1 MILAKEGE
9 NMNNKEIPHD
19 LRKVAE
25 EFLNSQKI
33 VEIKEIE
40 SGHINKTYLV
50 VMPECNYILQEI
62 NTHVFNSPFGMMHNI
77 KEVTEYIKKKLI
89 YEGRD
94 PNRATLNIVTSRL
107 GQDLVIYKN
116 RYWRCMQYI
125 NGSKTYEII
134 ESEEMF
140 YEVGKAVGEF
150 QFLLSDF
157 HTRILDDTIR
167 HFHDTP
173 YRYEK
178 FLDVIKL
185 DRCNRVQE
193 CQEEIAF
200 MHQHSV
206 FFADIT
212 SKLEKKIIPHRVTH
226 NDTKLSNVLLDE
238 KTGKALCLIDL
249 DTVMKGSILF
259 DYGDALRIGAS
270 IAAEDE
276 VDLDKVRISLK
287 LIDQFTRGFLSEVKD
302 ILWPEEAKSLYDGYL
317 IITCEIAMRFLHDYL
332 DGDTYFRINHEKH
345 NLERARNQIKVV
357 KEIESKEKEIK
368 VLINQALKDLNYEEE
383 FFS

>member
-1 MILAKEGE
+1 MD
-9 NMNNKEIPHD
+9 NKEMPHD

-62 NTHVFNSPFGMMHNI
+62 NTHVFNSPFGMVHNI
-77 KEVTEYIKKKLI
+77 KEVTEYIRKKLI
-89 YEGRD
+89 YEGKD

-107 GQDLVIYKN
+107 GQDIVIYKN

-125 NGSKTYEII
+125 NGSKTYEVI
-134 ESEEMF
+134 ESKEMF

-150 QFLLSDF
+150 QFLLSGF

-185 DRCNRVQE
+185 DRCDRVKE
-193 CQEEIAF
+193 CQEEIEFIRARSAF
-200 MHQHSV
+200 FSR
-206 FFADIT
+206 IT
-212 SKLEKKIIPHRVTH
+212 SKLEKKIIPYRVTH

-249 DTVMKGSILF
+249 DTVMKGSILY

-270 IAAEDE
+270 IAVEDE
-276 VDLDKVRISLK
+276 VDLEKVK
-287 LIDQFTRGFLSEVKD
+287 IDLELVEAFTKGFLSEVKE
-302 ILWPEEAKSLYDGYL
+302 ILWPSEAEALYDGYH

-332 DGDTYFRINHEKH
+332 EGDLYFRINRKKH
-345 NLERARNQIKVV
+345 NLERARNQIKLVQ
-357 KEIESKEKEIK
+357 EIEKNEKEIK
-368 VLINQALKDLNYEEE
+368 ALINKVLKELNYDEK
-383 FFS
+383 FFSSNLPKA

>member
-1 MILAKEGE
+1 
-9 NMNNKEIPHD
+9 MNNKEIPQE

-33 VEIKEIE
+33 VEINQIE
-40 SGHINKTYLV
+40 SGHINKTYVV

-77 KEVTEYIKKKLI
+77 KEVTEHIKKKLI

-107 GQDLVIYKN
+107 GQDIVIYKN

-134 ESEEMF
+134 ESEKMF

-173 YRYEK
+173 YRYER
-178 FLDVIKL
+178 FLDIVKL
-185 DRCNRVQE
+185 DHHNRVQE
-193 CQEEIAF
+193 CQEEIQF
-200 MHQHSV
+200 IHDHSV
-206 FFADIT
+206 FFANIT
-212 SKLEKKIIPHRVTH
+212 SKLEKKMIPQRVTH

-238 KTGKALCLIDL
+238 RTGKALCLIDL
-249 DTVMKGSILF
+249 DTVMKGSILY

-276 VDLDKVRISLK
+276 VNLEKVKIDLK
-287 LIDQFTRGFLSEVKD
+287 LIEAFTRGFLGEVKD
-302 ILWPEEAKSLYDGYL
+302 ILWPAEAKTLYDGYL

-332 DGDTYFRINHEKH
+332 DGDVYFRISREKH
-345 NLERARNQIKVV
+345 NLDRARNQIKLV
-357 KEIESKEKEIK
+357 KEIEEKQKEIK
-368 VLINQALKDLNYEEE
+368 QIINKVLKELNYDEEY
-383 FFS
+383 FS

>member
-1 MILAKEGE
+1 
-9 NMNNKEIPHD
+9 
-19 LRKVAE
+19 
-25 EFLNSQKI
+25 
-33 VEIKEIE
+33 
-40 SGHINKTYLV
+40 
-50 VMPECNYILQEI
+50 
-62 NTHVFNSPFGMMHNI
+62 MMHNI

-107 GQDLVIYKN
+107 GQDLAIYKN

-193 CQEEIAF
+193 CQEEIEF
-200 MHQHSV
+200 MHKHSV
-206 FFADIT
+206 FFANIT
-212 SKLEKKIIPHRVTH
+212 SKLEKKIIPYRVTH

-270 IAAEDE
+270 IVAEDE
-276 VDLDKVRISLK
+276 VDLKKVKISLK
-287 LIDQFTRGFLSEVKD
+287 LIDQFTRGFLSEVKG
-302 ILWPEEAKSLYDGYL
+302 IIWPAEVKALYDGYL

-332 DGDTYFRINHEKH
+332 DGDTYFRINREKH
-345 NLERARNQIKVV
+345 NLERARNQIKLV

-368 VLINQALKDLNYEEE
+368 VLINQALKDLNYEKE
-383 FFS
+383 FLV